1 MLRSNN
7 QLRNA
12 DVELQQRAV
21 EYLQLS
27 SVASTDV
34 LATVLEE
41 MPPFPERESSI
52 LAKLKKK
59 RPDKKGALEPKDYK
73 VPHINNA
80 DLPRSKK
87 TPAQVSINGNVV
99 TLVFTVMPQVNTGL
113 LPISTPIAIVPLM
126 RNITKY
132 IHVLYKYI

>member
-1 MLRSNN
+1 MYYQVINHEN

-12 DVELQQRAV
+12 DVELQQRAI

-27 SVASTDV
+27 TVASADV

-59 RPDKKGALEPKDYK
+59 RPATKD
-73 VPHINNA
+73 VPEHKDVKPAPHANNVNNI
-80 DLPRSKK
+80 SKI
-87 TPAQVSINGNVV
+87 QVSD
-99 TLVFTVMPQVNTGL
+99 
-113 LPISTPIAIVPLM
+113 IVS
-126 RNITKY
+126 
-132 IHVLYKYI
+132 